1 MGDGGGDL
9 VLAEEGRSD
18 NDSELDTESMPEFLT
33 GLVDMDKSPSRWAPL
48 MSYQKCE
55 RAKVRACRARVPG
68 YGCEEDN
75 YLFCRGSLGHYT
87 KLSRVFGEEDLGCQ
101 VVESTIPDGDLVK
114 IREDVGRDERSG
126 VRPGWGCDCVQ
137 RAGTGVD

>member
-1 MGDGGGDL
+1 
-9 VLAEEGRSD
+9 
-18 NDSELDTESMPEFLT
+18 
-33 GLVDMDKSPSRWAPL
+33 

-101 VVESTIPDGDLVK
+101 VVESTIPDSDLVK